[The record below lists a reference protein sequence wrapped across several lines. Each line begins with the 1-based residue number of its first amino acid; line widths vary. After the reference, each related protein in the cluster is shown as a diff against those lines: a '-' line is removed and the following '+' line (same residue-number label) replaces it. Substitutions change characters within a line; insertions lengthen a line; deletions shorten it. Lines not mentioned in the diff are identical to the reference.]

1 MLLTR
6 ESAYF
11 WRKNVIAV
19 VILLRVL
26 AQECRS
32 GGNKLSDV
40 WRFIILLLGE
50 GLTFFNINNR
60 TSFFGE
66 KGKVTLS
73 GVSFFWNTRKNLLPK
88 IKQLPERITRDVD
101 RTRSQSDDKSK
112 QIAARE
118 LRGKIILFP
127 RDPFYHAR
135 GPSERVCGKMIS

>member
-40 WRFIILLLGE
+40 WSFIILLLE
-50 GLTFFNINNR
+50 EDLTFFNINNR
-60 TSFFGE
+60 TSFFAE

-73 GVSFFWNTRKNLLPK
+73 GVSFFLK
-88 IKQLPERITRDVD
+88 
-101 RTRSQSDDKSK
+101 
-112 QIAARE
+112 
-118 LRGKIILFP
+118 
-127 RDPFYHAR
+127 HA
-135 GPSERVCGKMIS
+135 KKL

>member
-6 ESAYF
+6 ESACF

-19 VILLRVL
+19 VILLVL

-73 GVSFFWNTRKNLLPK
+73 GVSFFETREKTLTYNQK
-88 IKQLPERITRDVD
+88 
-101 RTRSQSDDKSK
+101 
-112 QIAARE
+112 
-118 LRGKIILFP
+118 
-127 RDPFYHAR
+127 
-135 GPSERVCGKMIS
+135 